1 MKKTCL
7 NFLLAGS
14 MIIAA
19 SCGNNNNSTDSK
31 ATATDENKDKFD
43 STAILADAKFAVSA
57 ADGGVM
63 EVKLGELAL
72 INCSSSS
79 VKKLGQMMIDD
90 HGKANTELMGVAKT
104 KNITIPDKLSD
115 KCQSKYD
122 DMAKKKGVDF
132 DKAYV
137 DLMMKD
143 HKDAIDDFKKES
155 EKGKDT
161 DLRKWAADKLPTLEH
176 HLMEVQSADSIV
188 NKKL

>member
-7 NFLLAGS
+7 NLLLAGTM
-14 MIIAA
+14 MIVA
-19 SCGNNNNSTDSK
+19 SCGSNNNSTDSK
-31 ATATDENKDKFD
+31 TTATDENKDKFD
-43 STAILADAKFAVSA
+43 STAILADTKFAVGA
-57 ADGGVM
+57 ADGGMM
-63 EVKLGELAL
+63 EVKLGQLAL
-72 INCSSSS
+72 TNGSSSS

-90 HGKANTELMGVAKT
+90 HGKANAELMGVAKT

-122 DMAKKKGVDF
+122 DMTKKKGVDF

-155 EKGKDT
+155 EKGKDN

-176 HLMEVQSADSIV
+176 HLMEVQNTDSIV
-188 NKKL
+188 NKK